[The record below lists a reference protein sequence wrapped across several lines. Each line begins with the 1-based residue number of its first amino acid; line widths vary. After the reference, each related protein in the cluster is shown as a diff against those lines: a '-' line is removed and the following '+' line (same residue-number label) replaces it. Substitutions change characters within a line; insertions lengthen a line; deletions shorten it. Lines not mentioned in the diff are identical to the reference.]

1 MASYGTTSFTIGS
14 AVSATGSAFSDA
26 FESYRRAQ
34 YLFAGSAVAPGA
46 EAEDDDY
53 EYDEESGYYR
63 RPIPES
69 EEEDEGEDLE
79 DEQRPQPLAEDAFTT
94 SFDWDEDQDS
104 LFTPSMAFQRSANT
118 DYHRG
123 RSPRRF
129 QRPTIPRVQQLRAME
144 SLESSPLLSRK
155 SSLVRSVHEQVVAQ
169 ETDVKDYGLTATHH
183 TSLLAPPPQTLHHRS
198 SNLSH
203 KTAHYTYVGRS
214 TYGQTLF
221 NSIAI
226 LLGIGM
232 LSEPLAF
239 AYSGWIMGSVITI
252 VYAYISCY
260 TAKILARMILSDPR
274 LRSYSDIGRKAF
286 GPRATLFISLMF
298 CLELFAVTVIL
309 VTLYGDSIHTILP
322 YASADT
328 YKLCVLVVL
337 IPTVFLPLS
346 LLSYTSIL
354 GILSSVT
361 LVIVIFV
368 DGFTKKVAPGS
379 LLDPAATDAGV
390 KDLNK
395 LGIAFGLF
403 MAGFSGHPVIPS
415 LARDMIDPSQ
425 FDNMIN
431 WAFGIASFIYAAI
444 GGAGYLMFGNDVHDE
459 ISIDLLI
466 TPGYSSLVNQVCLW
480 LLVISPISKFGLNA
494 QPLNTT
500 LEILLGLDTT
510 PISSPEELAA
520 KPDGLSS
527 ISPQGS
533 HVQLKKALAIIQR
546 IVVTVLSVSVSIAIP
561 EFSSMMAFLGSF
573 TAFML
578 SIVGPVLAKVMI
590 EGRCGVFDG
599 SLVALGIGMAVW
611 GTLAAFWSAS

>member
-1 MASYGTTSFTIGS
+1 MTSYGTTSFTIGS

-34 YLFAGSAVAPGA
+34 YLFAGSAVAPGTD
-46 EAEDDDY
+46 AEDDEFEDF
-53 EYDEESGYYR
+53 DEETGFR
-63 RPIPES
+63 RRILES
-69 EEEDEGEDLE
+69 EDEGDDVEYE
-79 DEQRPQPLAEDAFTT
+79 PRPQPLGDDAFTT

-104 LFTPSMAFQRSANT
+104 LLTPSMAFPRNT
-118 DYHRG
+118 HADYNRG
-123 RSPRRF
+123 RNPRRF

-144 SLESSPLLSRK
+144 TSPLISRNP
-155 SSLVRSVHEQVVAQ
+155 SLARSVHEQVVAQ
-169 ETDVKDYGLTATHH
+169 ESDVKDYGLAPTLD

-203 KTAHYTYVGRS
+203 KTGTTHYTYVGRS

-239 AYSGWIMGSVITI
+239 AYSGWIMGTVLTI
-252 VYAYISCY
+252 CYAYISCY

-328 YKLCVLVVL
+328 YKVCVLVVL

-346 LLSYTSIL
+346 LISYTSIL
-354 GILSSVT
+354 GILSSIT

-368 DGFTKKVAPGS
+368 DGFSKKEAPGS
-379 LLDPAATDAGV
+379 LFDPAPTDAGV

-431 WAFGIASFIYAAI
+431 WAFGIASLIYAAI

-466 TPGYSSLVNQVCLW
+466 TPGYSSLVNQICLW

-494 QPLNTT
+494 QPLNAT
-500 LEILLGLDTT
+500 LEILLGLDT
-510 PISSPEELAA
+510 PGFSSPEGLAA
-520 KPDGLSS
+520 KPDELSS
-527 ISPQGS
+527 ITPPGS
-533 HVQLKKALAIIQR
+533 HVRVKKVLAIIQR
-546 IVVTVLSVSVSIAIP
+546 IVVTVLTVSVSIAIP

-578 SIVGPVLAKVMI
+578 SIVGPILAKVLI
-590 EGRCGVFDG
+590 EGRCGFFDG
-599 SLVALGIGMAVW
+599 MLVFLGIGMAVW